1 LAIEE
6 VATGRL
12 IGNASLSSIDRIN
25 RSARIS
31 LTIGESAGIS
41 AGVEVYGL
49 LIEHAFCRLNLNRVA
64 DGTHENLRTFVR
76 MLSVLGFE
84 EEGVAKEAFL
94 RDGKFSDIIYFRVLA
109 STFFELRSR
118 RDGSILFEDIGDLLA
133 GIVSAVR
140 AALKTR

>member
-1 LAIEE
+1 
-6 VATGRL
+6 
-12 IGNASLSSIDRIN
+12 
-25 RSARIS
+25 
-31 LTIGESAGIS
+31 
-41 AGVEVYGL
+41 
-49 LIEHAFCRLNLNRVA
+49 
-64 DGTHENLRTFVR
+64 